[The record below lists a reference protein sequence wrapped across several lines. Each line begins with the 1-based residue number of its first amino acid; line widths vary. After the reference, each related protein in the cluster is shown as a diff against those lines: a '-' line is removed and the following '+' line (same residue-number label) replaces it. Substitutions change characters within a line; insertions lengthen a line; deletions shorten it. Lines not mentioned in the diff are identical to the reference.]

1 MFAIFGA
8 TGKVGYATA
17 AALRQAGMQ
26 VRAIVRNESKA
37 GPLREIGCEIVIANL
52 YDPESLT
59 EAFRNADVVQ
69 IILPPTMD
77 AADPAEKLREGI
89 NNLANALEKTRPRRL
104 LAISDYGA
112 HVENDIGMPTICR
125 GLEERLARIGGH
137 KIFLR
142 SAEHM
147 QGWERVIPAVKES
160 GKLPTF
166 HSSVDK
172 PFPTISAPDLGPIAT
187 RLLLRPLDRSGVD
200 VVHAEGPKRYCAAD
214 VANELGG
221 HLGRIIETSVIPREQ
236 WKEVF
241 EQAMKPSL
249 AELLIKA
256 NDAQNQGGLVDIEP
270 NSDEVYFGTTT
281 LFDALGQSLKL
292 L

>member
-26 VRAIVRNESKA
+26 VWAIVRNESKA
-37 GPLREIGCEIVIANL
+37 EPLREMGCEMQ
-52 YDPESLT
+52 SLT
-59 EAFRNADVVQ
+59 ASFRNADVVQ

-77 AADPAEKLREGI
+77 AADPAEGMRKGI
-89 NNLANALEKTRPRRL
+89 NNLANALEETRPIRV

-112 HVENDIGMPTICR
+112 HVEGDIGMPTVCR
-125 GLEERLARIGGH
+125 GLEKRLARIGGH

-160 GKLPTF
+160 GTLPTF
-166 HSSVDK
+166 HSPVDK
-172 PFPTISAPDLGPIAT
+172 LFPTISAPDLGPIAA
-187 RLLLRPLDRSGVD
+187 RLLLRPLGRSGVD
-200 VVHAEGPKRYCAAD
+200 VVHAEGPQRFCAAD
-214 VANELGG
+214 VANALGE
-221 HLGRIIETSVIPREQ
+221 HLGRSIQTNIIPREL
-236 WKEVF
+236 WDDVF
-241 EQAMKPSL
+241 RRVMKPSM

-270 NSDEVYFGTTT
+270 GSDEAYFGTTT
-281 LFDALGQSLKL
+281 LFDALGQSLKSL
-292 L
+292 